1 MDDQTDQ
8 GLPAT
13 RVGHGAT
20 RGHKKVQVIES
31 VRMLSAKVVAD
42 GSIRA
47 YSVMRRGFV
56 DALTTLTLAAFQYPM
71 IDKLLPSKVLSYF
84 RTKVLSYDR
93 CTCTCTCTVTLY
105 EGTCTVKVV

>member
-71 IDKLLPSKVLSYF
+71 IDKLLPSKVLSY
-84 RTKVLSYDR
+84 DR